1 MAIMNQDVWA
11 LRLAKILIERY
22 AYNVIDVRTEVREI
36 WLGNPDRKDYP
47 LLRLTGENFFRKPV
61 DTQRVQRIRDAIETF
76 FKREMDLT
84 EIEFSTDNDGT
95 VEDNFIRVSPDSCTD
110 VKFSETFPEVKE
122 VVLFAE
128 DPQSEY
134 KKLAESIRAVRDKQV
149 KDTRRKFERGIPW
162 ASFIIIGICIA
173 LTVVINL
180 MALKN
185 DVFAS
190 AILLGAYYKTFVLAG
205 NEYWRLFTAGFI
217 HIDVFH
223 LFVNMMAL
231 MNIGIMLERLYGK
244 KHYLMILFSGIIV
257 GNAFVF
263 IGQGNVLTV
272 GISGG
277 LYALLGSLVIYAYD
291 NGWLKQPQFRNQLI
305 FIFLINL
312 LVNFMPNIS
321 VLGHMGGLMAGL
333 LLGIIFSETP
343 HLKALRTNAKFAGI
357 VLILTMLPL
366 SQMNVKTDP
375 IYAVTDGYVLD
386 LASKVGLD
394 AYAKSMGAKLS
405 NYYEKVA
412 K

>member
-11 LRLAKILIERY
+11 LRLAKILIEHY
-22 AYNVIDVRTEVREI
+22 SYNVIDVRTEVREI

-47 LLRLTGENFFRKPV
+47 LLRLTGENFFRKPI

-95 VEDNFIRVSPDSCTD
+95 VEEHFVRVSPDSCTD

-122 VVLFAE
+122 VVLFAD

-134 KKLAESIRAVRDKQV
+134 KKLADSIRAVRDKQV

-162 ASFIIIGICIA
+162 ATFIIMAVCIA
-173 LTVVINL
+173 LTVIINL

-205 NEYWRLFTAGFI
+205 NEYWRLFTGGFI

-223 LFVNMMAL
+223 LLVNMMAL
-231 MNIGIMLERLYGK
+231 MNVGIMLERLYGK
-244 KHYLMILFSGIIV
+244 KRYLMILFSGIII

-343 HLKALRTNAKFAGI
+343 HLKSLRMNAKFAGI
-357 VLILTMLPL
+357 VMILAMLPL
-366 SQMNVKTDP
+366 SQMNVETDP
-375 IYAVTDGYVLD
+375 IYGLTDGYVLD
-386 LASKVGLD
+386 LASKVGLG
-394 AYAKSMGAKLS
+394 AYAKSMGVKLS